1 MPDLRFIPSAELPR
15 DLKLQVLSFIRI
27 EWWWIFRDNNR
38 FWDYTDKSTHPVN
51 AVITERG
58 LVISHAEVNW
68 RMLEHGGQAYKV
80 YGVSA
85 VFTYPAF
92 RKEGYGTQVMR
103 AVTEHLR
110 ASDADLALLF
120 CLPQLVPF
128 YENAGWE
135 TPPNAQI
142 LYGDRDHPHE
152 EEIATCMLFVSER
165 GRAAREAFSTQPV
178 YVRAYTW

>member
-92 RKEGYGTQVMR
+92 RKEAMAHR
-103 AVTEHLR
+103 
-110 ASDADLALLF
+110 
-120 CLPQLVPF
+120 
-128 YENAGWE
+128 
-135 TPPNAQI
+135 
-142 LYGDRDHPHE
+142 
-152 EEIATCMLFVSER
+152 
-165 GRAAREAFSTQPV
+165 
-178 YVRAYTW
+178 